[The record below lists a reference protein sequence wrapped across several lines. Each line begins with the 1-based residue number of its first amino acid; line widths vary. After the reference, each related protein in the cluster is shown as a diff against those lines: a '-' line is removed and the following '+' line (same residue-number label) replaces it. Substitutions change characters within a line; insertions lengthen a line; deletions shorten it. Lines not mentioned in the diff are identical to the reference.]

1 MSDRAAWGLYF
12 GATYFRSVMRRHF
25 LKLLS
30 LWILPLLVA
39 RALVPAGFML
49 SAEAGRLQL
58 MFCPS
63 GVVQPLGLAAGA
75 QQQAHAEHHAHDGG
89 MHHAGMHHGDVD
101 EASSSH
107 SAQDNAPCPFSLV
120 ASATLS
126 SVAYWA
132 VVAVATDERF
142 EVIATPVVHAGPI
155 RTDRI
160 RGPPSLA

>member
-63 GVVQPLGLAAGA
+63 GVVQPWACRGRAAAGA
-75 QQQAHAEHHAHDGG
+75 
-89 MHHAGMHHGDVD
+89 
-101 EASSSH
+101 
-107 SAQDNAPCPFSLV
+107 C
-120 ASATLS
+120 
-126 SVAYWA
+126 
-132 VVAVATDERF
+132 
-142 EVIATPVVHAGPI
+142 
-155 RTDRI
+155 RTSR
-160 RGPPSLA
+160 S